1 MAPRAHT
8 RTRTRRSGPRHPA
21 RMWAATAGVVLLA
34 AACGGDDPSGD
45 TADRSAGQQ
54 VGAAFAEGRATTS
67 APPATG
73 ADGEG
78 SGDAGSGS
86 GAGADAGDEG
96 GSTLPPPTIPASSTP
111 PTTAP
116 GTEPRPVPGLI
127 GEGVLFGTLIVD
139 LEPGG
144 YVDLPVQ
151 LDAHRTMQVLSSAD
165 DGIETQV
172 QVFAPDGSVVGDWA
186 GSGRPGTVEGYGWD
200 SSDPLPLDGTYVFRV
215 EHRGGAD
222 HPFVLDFYG

>member
-1 MAPRAHT
+1 MTPRA
-8 RTRTRRSGPRHPA
+8 RTRTRRSGLRHRA
-21 RMWAATAGVVLLA
+21 RMWAAAVAGVALVV
-34 AACGGDDPSGD
+34 AACGGDDSSGD

-73 ADGEG
+73 AE
-78 SGDAGSGS
+78 
-86 GAGADAGDEG
+86 ADAGDEG
-96 GSTLPPPTIPASSTP
+96 GSALPPPAIPASSTP

-165 DGIETQV
+165 DDIETQV
-172 QVFAPDGSVVGDWA
+172 HVFAPDGSVVGDWA